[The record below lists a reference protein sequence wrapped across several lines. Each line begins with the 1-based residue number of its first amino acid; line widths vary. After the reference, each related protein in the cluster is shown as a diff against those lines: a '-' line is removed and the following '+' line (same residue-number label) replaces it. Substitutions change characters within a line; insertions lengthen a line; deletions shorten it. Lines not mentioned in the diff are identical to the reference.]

1 MDKVHFPYRSSS
13 HLILLHVVSESGS
26 WEKHGLDVEFDRHIG
41 SEDAQQGIASGDI
54 EFCSGNHVSTYGLR
68 ARGSDW
74 AYLGQT
80 VNQVNHQ
87 LVTRHDTG
95 ITCVADLRGRRVGTS
110 GSHPS
115 LNHWLYLK
123 QRGLDVDRGDFE
135 FVNQSV
141 LKAGSM
147 DEVNPG
153 QKKPPLWHWVRDG
166 VVDAVLVGLPSSLF
180 AADAG
185 LKVIDVEPLPMI
197 QYSTVSTSLRFVE
210 KHPDIV
216 ERFLK
221 GMIEGIHFFKTRP
234 EQTIDIIQKRITK
247 GGQLTRAQATHVHTN
262 LARILEP
269 KLYPKM
275 ISIANVYEEALRQ
288 DKDSRKVN
296 PMELWD
302 MHHVRR
308 IDDTGFIDRLYQA
321 KPAQAAQTQQ
331 GCAHDHEAMAE
342 RRQAQGAAVI
352 SDTAR
357 GADMPDH
364 ECDDSCAGTH

>member
-1 MDKVHFPYRSSS
+1 MDKVSFPYRSSS

-26 WEKHGLDVEFDRHIG
+26 WEKNGLQVDFDRHIG
-41 SEDAQQGIASGDI
+41 SEDAQKGIASGDI

-74 AYLGQT
+74 VYLGQT

-95 ITCVADLRGRRVGTS
+95 ITCVADLRGKRVGTS

-123 QRGLDVDRGDFE
+123 QRGLDADRDDFE

-141 LKAGSM
+141 LKAGTM
-147 DEVNPG
+147 DEVDPT

-166 VVDAVLVGLPSSLF
+166 VVDAVLVGPPSSLF
-180 AADAG
+180 AAAAG

-197 QYSTVSTSLRFVE
+197 QYSTISTSLRFVE
-210 KHPDIV
+210 KRPDIV

-221 GMIEGIHFFKTRP
+221 GMIEGIHFFKTRR
-234 EQTIDIIQKRITK
+234 EETIDIIQKRITK
-247 GGQLTRAQATHVHTN
+247 GGDLTREQATYVHTN

-269 KLYPKM
+269 KLLPKM
-275 ISIANVYEEALRQ
+275 IAIANVYEEALRQ
-288 DKDSRKVN
+288 DKDSSKVN
-296 PMELWD
+296 PLELWD
-302 MHHVRR
+302 LHQIRR
-308 IDDTGFIDRLYQA
+308 LDDSGFIKSLYEPREA
-321 KPAQAAQTQQ
+321 PTAAASSPPP
-331 GCAHDHEAMAE
+331 GIEEVAE
-342 RRQAQGAAVI
+342 RRHAHETSVLSHTKKGAP
-352 SDTAR
+352 
-357 GADMPDH
+357 MPDH
-364 ECDDSCAGTH
+364 ECDETCAGTH

>member
-1 MDKVHFPYRSSS
+1 MDHVSFPYRSSS

-26 WEKHGLDVEFDRHIG
+26 WEKHGLQVDFDYQIG
-41 SEDAQQGIASGDI
+41 SEDAQKGIASGDI

-74 AYLGQT
+74 VYLGQT

-123 QRGLDVDRGDFE
+123 QRGLDADRGDFE

-147 DEVNPG
+147 DEVDPT

-166 VVDAVLVGLPSSLF
+166 VVDAVLVGAPSSLF
-180 AADAG
+180 AAAAG
-185 LKVIDVEPLPMI
+185 LKVIDIEPLPMI
-197 QYSTVSTSLRFVE
+197 QYSTISTSLRFVE
-210 KHPDIV
+210 KRPDIV

-221 GMIEGIHFFKTRP
+221 GMIEGIHFFKTRR
-234 EQTIDIIQKRITK
+234 EETIDIIQKRITK
-247 GGQLTRAQATHVHTN
+247 GGLLTREQAIYVHTN

-269 KLYPKM
+269 KLLPKM
-275 ISIANVYEEALRQ
+275 IAIANVYEEALRQ
-288 DKDSRKVN
+288 DKDSSKVN
-296 PMELWD
+296 PLELWNL
-302 MHHVRR
+302 HQIRR
-308 IDDTGFIDRLYQA
+308 LDDSGFIKSLYEPSQS
-321 KPAQAAQTQQ
+321 PAPVVASPAPD
-331 GCAHDHEAMAE
+331 AEEVAERKHVHEANVLSHTHK
-342 RRQAQGAAVI
+342 GAP
-352 SDTAR
+352 
-357 GADMPDH
+357 MPDH
-364 ECDDSCAGTH
+364 ECDETCAGTH